1 MWQEKES
8 EPSLGVD
15 IMPLDKLLRETKAK
29 MDKSVEFVRSE
40 FATIRTGKAS
50 SALVENIGV
59 DYYGTKTRM
68 RELTN
73 ISTPEPRLI
82 VIHPWDPG
90 AVGAVV
96 KAIEQSNLGI
106 TPISDGKIVRIP
118 IPELSEE
125 RRKDLGKLV
134 KKMAEDGKVAIRN
147 IRRASNDEIKRLRK
161 EGILPEDASFREE
174 NEVQKLTDE
183 HIEKIEELLKHKEK
197 EIMEV

>member
-1 MWQEKES
+1 
-8 EPSLGVD
+8 
-15 IMPLDKLLRETKAK
+15 MPLDKLLRETKDR
-29 MDKSVEFVRSE
+29 MDKSAEFVRNE

-50 SALVENIGV
+50 AALVENIGV
-59 DYYGTKTRM
+59 DYYGTKTRL
-68 RELTN
+68 RELAN

-90 AVGAVV
+90 SVGPVI
-96 KAIEQSNLGI
+96 KALEQSNLGV
-106 TPISDGKIVRIP
+106 TPISDGKFVRIP

-125 RRKDLGKLV
+125 RRKELAKLV
-134 KKMAEDGKVAIRN
+134 KKMAEEGKVAIRN
-147 IRRASNDEIKRLRK
+147 IRRSANEEIKNLRK

-183 HIEKIEELLKHKEK
+183 HTEKIDELLKHKEE

>member
-1 MWQEKES
+1 
-8 EPSLGVD
+8 
-15 IMPLDKLLRETKAK
+15 MPLDKLLRETKAK
-29 MDKSVEFVRSE
+29 MDKSVEFVHNE

-50 SALVENIGV
+50 PALVENISV
-59 DYYGTKTRM
+59 DYYGTRTRM
-68 RELTN
+68 RELAN

-90 AVGAVV
+90 AVGPVI

-118 IPELSEE
+118 IPELSED
-125 RRKDLGKLV
+125 RRKDLIKLV

-147 IRRASNDEIKRLRK
+147 IRRAANDEIKHLRK
-161 EGILPEDASFREE
+161 EGILPEDDSFREE

-183 HIEKIEELLKHKEK
+183 HTEKIDELLKHKEL

>member
-1 MWQEKES
+1 
-8 EPSLGVD
+8 
-15 IMPLDKLLRETKAK
+15 MPVDKLLRETKDK
-29 MDKSVEFVRSE
+29 MDKSAEFVRNE

-50 SALVENIGV
+50 PSLVENIAV
-59 DYYGTKTRM
+59 DYYGTKTHL
-68 RELTN
+68 RELAN

-90 AVGAVV
+90 AVGAVI

-125 RRKDLGKLV
+125 RRKDLIKLV

-147 IRRASNDEIKRLRK
+147 IRRTANDEIKHLRK
-161 EGILPEDASFREE
+161 EGLIPDDDSFREE
-174 NEVQKLTDE
+174 HDVQKLTDE
-183 HIEKIEELLKHKEK
+183 HVKKIDELLKHKEQ

>member
-1 MWQEKES
+1 
-8 EPSLGVD
+8 
-15 IMPLDKLLRETKAK
+15 MPVDKLLRETKSK

-40 FATIRTGKAS
+40 FAAIRTGKAS
-50 SALVENIGV
+50 PALVENISV
-59 DYYGTKTRM
+59 DYYGTKTRL
-68 RELTN
+68 RELAN
-73 ISTPEPRLI
+73 IATPEPRLI

-90 AVGAVV
+90 AVGAVI

-106 TPISDGKIVRIP
+106 TPISDGKLVRIP

-125 RRKDLGKLV
+125 RRKDLIKLV

-147 IRRASNDEIKRLRK
+147 IRRTANDEIKTLRK
-161 EGILPEDASFREE
+161 DGTLPEDASFREE

-183 HIEKIEELLKHKEK
+183 HTEKIDELLKHKEQ

>member
-1 MWQEKES
+1 
-8 EPSLGVD
+8 
-15 IMPLDKLLRETKAK
+15 MPLDKLLRETKAK
-29 MDKSVEFVRSE
+29 MDKSVEFVHSE

-50 SALVENIGV
+50 PALVENITA
-59 DYYGTKTRM
+59 DYYGTKTRL
-68 RELTN
+68 RELAN

-106 TPISDGKIVRIP
+106 TPVSDGKLIRIP

-125 RRKDLGKLV
+125 RRKDLIKLI

-147 IRRASNDEIKRLRK
+147 IRRATNDEIKTLRK
-161 EGILPEDASFREE
+161 EGTLPEDASFREE

-183 HIEKIEELLKHKEK
+183 HIEKIDELVKHKEQ

>member
-1 MWQEKES
+1 
-8 EPSLGVD
+8 
-15 IMPLDKLLRETKAK
+15 MPLDKLLRETKAK
-29 MDKSVEFVRSE
+29 MDKSVEFVHSE

-50 SALVENIGV
+50 PALVENITA
-59 DYYGTKTRM
+59 DYYGTKTRL
-68 RELTN
+68 RELAN

-106 TPISDGKIVRIP
+106 TPVSDGKLIRIP

-125 RRKDLGKLV
+125 RRKDLIKLI
-134 KKMAEDGKVAIRN
+134 KKMAEDGQVAIRN
-147 IRRASNDEIKRLRK
+147 IRRATNDEIKTLRK
-161 EGILPEDASFREE
+161 EGTLPEDASFREE

-183 HIEKIEELLKHKEK
+183 HIEKIDELVKHKEQ